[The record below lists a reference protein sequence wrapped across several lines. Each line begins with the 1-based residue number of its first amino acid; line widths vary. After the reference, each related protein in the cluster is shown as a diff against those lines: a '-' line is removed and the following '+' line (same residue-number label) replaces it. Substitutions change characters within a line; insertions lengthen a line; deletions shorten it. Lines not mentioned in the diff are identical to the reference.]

1 MEVRSYSKAWLNY
14 IDGNVV
20 SRMNQRYITNLL
32 VASTARVVEEPA
44 DSSEDSDDF
53 SYDHLGVL
61 AGSMDLI
68 KQTLDG
74 ITARD
79 EDNGVEAI
87 GRHAA
92 VIQLGRHVWQ
102 SEPLNAAEEAS
113 IKEQFFDD
121 GRFLLQKKS

>member
-1 MEVRSYSKAWLNY
+1 
-14 IDGNVV
+14 
-20 SRMNQRYITNLL
+20 MNQRYITNLL
-32 VASTARVVEEPA
+32 AASTARVVEEPA